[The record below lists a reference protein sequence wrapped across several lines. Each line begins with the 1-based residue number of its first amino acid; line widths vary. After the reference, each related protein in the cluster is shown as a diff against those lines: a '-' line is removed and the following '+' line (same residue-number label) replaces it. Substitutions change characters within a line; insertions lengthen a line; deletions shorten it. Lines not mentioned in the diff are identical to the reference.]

1 MTKPLQQLRI
11 TQLMG
16 RGAQTLIVPDTNTA
30 ASLLCIS
37 ILCISVSA
45 EANWVM
51 GALGLLSELTQSA
64 SWHTDSAL
72 LTHLGCS
79 HPDESRPSLF
89 RLSASRCCAAA
100 RCQPGDVPLVSR
112 PGCGSVPG
120 ALPGGEGRGGSGA
133 PRAAAPAG
141 MAPAPSGGRPGQR
154 GPAGAGTGGVRSGG
168 FPWKLR
174 PQCCASLL
182 MQLWCWETR

>member
-1 MTKPLQQLRI
+1 
-11 TQLMG
+11 
-16 RGAQTLIVPDTNTA
+16 
-30 ASLLCIS
+30 
-37 ILCISVSA
+37 
-45 EANWVM
+45 M

-100 RCQPGDVPLVSR
+100 RCQPGDVPLVSS

-120 ALPGGEGRGGSGA
+120 ALPGGEGRGGSGGNGA
-133 PRAAAPAG
+133 RALWRPPWAARARR
-141 MAPAPSGGRPGQR
+141 GRDGRREER
-154 GPAGAGTGGVRSGG
+154 GVSLEAASAVLCQPPDAALV
-168 FPWKLR
+168 LR
-174 PQCCASLL
+174 NALNL
-182 MQLWCWETR
+182 